1 MATTKKKPATKS
13 KSKKTTADRSFAV
26 SSDRPPFFTYRI
38 THQTFYWVVL
48 GALILAL
55 GIWVLTLT
63 VKIQQIYD
71 DIDILQSQTVETP
84 AKKQ

>member
-1 MATTKKKPATKS
+1 MATTKKKPTAKSNTK
-13 KSKKTTADRSFAV
+13 KAAANRSFVVA
-26 SSDRPPFFTYRI
+26 SERPPFFAFRI

-55 GIWVLTLT
+55 GVWVLTLT

-71 DIDILQSQTVETP
+71 DIDILQSQNSDAP